1 MYKFLSI
8 TLLCLFISTIVNSQ
22 VITFEGNDTL
32 YLKKE
37 MKFDNFSPG
46 IWVFK
51 DHLPPGKYYQIRK
64 HDCGTDTL
72 RQAEFSKKGVKD
84 GLWIE
89 WNESL
94 CLAIDDESI
103 STHTFTKAEVYKGRE
118 ILYNEGFILKSVLYQ
133 TQNDLPLWELS
144 YPPNTIDERLWN
156 ISRVYKD
163 NYLSSET
170 RIIKDSISN
179 KITDCTTTYNEKGF
193 KIFTDKHPVDNE
205 KEGSITFYQD
215 KNRVLT
221 KGKYVIS
228 SNDNFEDT
236 FHHYTLIGSWP
247 YYNELNEHIVT
258 LKYKKGRL
266 SKIKYLASD
275 VNEYEILNWLNSF
288 N

>member
-1 MYKFLSI
+1 MHKFFPIL
-8 TLLCLFISTIVNSQ
+8 LLCFFISTIANSQ
-22 VITFEGNDTL
+22 VITFDGNDTL
-32 YLKKE
+32 YLKQE
-37 MKFDNFSPG
+37 MKFDNFSPD

-72 RQAEFSKKGVKD
+72 RQAEFSKKGAKD

-103 STHTFTKAEVYKGRE
+103 STQTFTKSELYKHSE

-163 NYLSSET
+163 NCLSSET
-170 RIIKDSISN
+170 RVIKDSISN
-179 KITDCTTTYNEKGF
+179 NIMDYTTMYNKKGF
-193 KIFTDKHPVDNE
+193 KVFSDIHSIDNGS
-205 KEGSITFYQD
+205 EGIITFYQGE
-215 KNRVLT
+215 NQLLT
-221 KGKYVIS
+221 RGKYVIS
-228 SNDNFEDT
+228 PNEGLEDT
-236 FHHYTLIGSWP
+236 FQHYTLIGNWLF
-247 YYNELNEHIVT
+247 YNKLNEHIAT

-275 VNEYEILNWLNSF
+275 VSEYEILNWLNSF

>member
-1 MYKFLSI
+1 MK
-8 TLLCLFISTIVNSQ
+8 Q
-22 VITFEGNDTL
+22 
-32 YLKKE
+32 E
-37 MKFDNFSPG
+37 MKFDNFSSD

-51 DHLPPGKYYQIRK
+51 DDLLSGKYYQIRK

-72 RQAEFSKKGVKD
+72 RQAEFSKNGVKD

-89 WNESL
+89 WYKSL
-94 CLAIDDESI
+94 CLAIDDSSI
-103 STHTFTKAEVYKGRE
+103 STHTFTKVEVYKGRE

-133 TQNDLPLWELS
+133 IQSDLPLWELT
-144 YPPNTIDERLWN
+144 YPPNTKDSSQWNLSRL
-156 ISRVYKD
+156 YQD

-170 RIIKDSISN
+170 KIIKDSLSN
-179 KITDCTTTYNEKGF
+179 RVMDYTTTYNEKGF
-193 KIFTDKHPVDNE
+193 KVFTDKHPVNNE
-205 KEGSITFYQD
+205 NEGFITFYQD

-247 YYNELNEHIVT
+247 YYNELNEHIAT

-275 VNEYEILNWLNSF
+275 VSEYEILNWINSLN
-288 N
+288 